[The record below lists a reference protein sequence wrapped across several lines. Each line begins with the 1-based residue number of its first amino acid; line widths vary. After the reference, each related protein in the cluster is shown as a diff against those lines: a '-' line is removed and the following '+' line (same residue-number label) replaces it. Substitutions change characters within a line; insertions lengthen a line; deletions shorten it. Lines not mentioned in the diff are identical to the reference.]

1 MGKLYK
7 AYCRVYQNIFKIAMN
22 FLPWNEPKVFSGED
36 SVFKIAD
43 VLKNENIKNVLLVT
57 DNGLKNIGLADELIK
72 VLEDNSI
79 KCTVFT
85 DVQQNPSIDNVEN
98 AKKVYLENGCCAI
111 IAFGGGS
118 PIDCAKGAGARIS
131 NPGKTISQ
139 MRGQIKVRKPLPL
152 FIAVPTTAGTGSE
165 TTVATVITDTKT
177 HEKYAVNDPKL
188 RPDYAILDP
197 KLTVGL
203 PAHITSTTG
212 IDALT
217 HAIEAY
223 IGKSNTKD
231 TKRSAEKAVRLIFE
245 NLERAYNEPK
255 NIQSRKNML
264 EASYHAGLAFTRAY
278 VGYVHAIAHQLGGLY
293 STPHGLANA
302 VILPYV
308 LEWFGENV
316 YEKLSELSKCAGISD
331 PDKSDKEN
339 ALLFIQAIK
348 NLNEKFSIPDKFD
361 FIREED
367 IPIIVKR
374 ALKEANPLYPVPKIM
389 DEKDCEEVV
398 RKIMK

>member
-1 MGKLYK
+1 MNKLFK
-7 AYCRVYQNIFKIAMN
+7 AYCRAYQNIFKIAMN
-22 FLPWNEPKVFSGED
+22 FLPWREPKVFSGQD
-36 SVFKIAD
+36 SVLRIPEI
-43 VLKNENIKNVLLVT
+43 LKNEGIKNVLIVT
-57 DNGLKNIGLADELIK
+57 DNGLKNIGLPDKLIK
-72 VLEDNSI
+72 VLEDSLI
-79 KCTVFT
+79 KCIVFT
-85 DVQQNPSIDNVEN
+85 DVQQNPSIENVEN
-98 AKKVYLENGCCAI
+98 ARKVYLQNGCQAI

-118 PIDCAKGAGARIS
+118 PIDCAKGAGARIT
-131 NPGKTISQ
+131 NPDKTISH
-139 MRGQIKVRKPLPL
+139 MRGQLKVRKRLPL

-197 KLTVGL
+197 ELTVGL

-212 IDALT
+212 VDALT
-217 HAIEAY
+217 HAVEAY
-223 IGKSNTKD
+223 IGNSNTKD
-231 TKRSAEKAVRLIFE
+231 TKKSAKKAVRLIFE
-245 NLERAYNEPK
+245 NLEKAYNEPK
-255 NIQSRKNML
+255 NIQLRKNML

-308 LEWFGENV
+308 LEWFGKNAYKKLAE
-316 YEKLSELSKCAGISD
+316 LSECAGTAD
-331 PDKSDKEN
+331 VGKSDEEN

-348 NLNEKFSIPDKFD
+348 NLNEKIGIPDKFD
-361 FIREED
+361 FIKEED
-367 IPIIVKR
+367 IPTIVKR

-389 DEKDCEEVV
+389 DKKDCEEVV